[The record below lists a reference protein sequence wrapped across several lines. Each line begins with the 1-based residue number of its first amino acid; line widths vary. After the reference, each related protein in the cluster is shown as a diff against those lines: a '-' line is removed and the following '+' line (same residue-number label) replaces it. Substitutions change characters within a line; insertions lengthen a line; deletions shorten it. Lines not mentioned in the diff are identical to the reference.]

1 MKTFDAMTK
10 PKSVGDAWLDALHQW
25 YKGDKEAVID
35 IGCIYKDYRD
45 ISRDIR
51 GRCERMSCEV
61 TVNRCSPTTITI
73 RKV

>member
-1 MKTFDAMTK
+1 MNK

-25 YKGDKEAVID
+25 YKGNKEAVID
-35 IGCIYKDYRD
+35 IGSIYKEYRE

-51 GRCERMSCEV
+51 SRCDRMKCDVEII
-61 TVNRCSPTTITI
+61 RCSPTTITI